1 MATETDWYQE
11 LLEVE
16 RELTARAPES
26 APQPSLDRVRALAD
40 LMGGTHQAYPVVHLT
55 GTNGKTTTS
64 RITEAVLRAHGL
76 KTGGFTSPHLQSL
89 VERVTIDGQPLS
101 AERFVQTYRRARP
114 YLDEVDR
121 TQPII
126 MSYFEAFM
134 GVVFAALADAKID
147 VGIIEVGL
155 GGAWDA
161 TNIVDSAVSVI
172 TPIDLDHQ
180 KFLGST
186 RAEIAREKAGII
198 KPGSTV
204 VIARQV
210 DEVRPVLTE
219 RVEQVG
225 ATAYWEDRDF
235 AVLSRTATDSGQT
248 LEVRTPSGAV
258 FDGLEL
264 PLHGAHQAQN
274 AAVALAA
281 AEALLAPRQPLDPE
295 RVRAGIAAAS
305 SPGRLEVV
313 ASNPL
318 TVIDAAHNPAGAHTT
333 AQGLID
339 AFPGVRFTGVVAIL
353 ADKDVKGILT
363 ELEPVLDQIIIT
375 TNSSPRALPADQLT
389 TLATTIFGPDR
400 VHTEPTLER
409 AIDLARHQISPPNGG
424 VLITGSIVTA
434 GEARTILT

>member
-40 LMGGTHQAYPVVHLT
+40 LMGGTHRAYPVVHLT

-114 YLDEVDR
+114 YLEEVDR

-258 FDGLEL
+258 FAGLEL

-281 AEALLAPRQPLDPE
+281 AESLLAPRQPLDPQ
-295 RVRAGIAAAS
+295 RVRTGIAAAS

-333 AQGLID
+333 AEGLTD

-375 TNSSPRALPADQLT
+375 TNSSPRALPADELT
-389 TLATTIFGPDR
+389 TLATTIFGPNR
-400 VHTEPTLER
+400 VHTEPTLNR